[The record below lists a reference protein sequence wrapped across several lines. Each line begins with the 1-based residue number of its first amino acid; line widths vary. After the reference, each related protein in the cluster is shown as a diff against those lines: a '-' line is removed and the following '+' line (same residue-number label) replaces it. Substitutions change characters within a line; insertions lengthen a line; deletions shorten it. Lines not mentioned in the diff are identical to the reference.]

1 MSSPKRPWSPEEL
14 AEAQR
19 LVAAG
24 VGYSEIGKRFGRSAQ
39 TVRMKIEVTGVSHI
53 HVGRNER
60 LHPQEWQ
67 LASLH
72 ENRPSELSA
81 PPRSTCAGV
90 NWKRHVH
97 SRPRWRRS
105 KYVLTRLI

>member
-39 TVRMKIEVTGVSHI
+39 GDRVKKFVTKG
-53 HVGRNER
+53 
-60 LHPQEWQ
+60 
-67 LASLH
+67 
-72 ENRPSELSA
+72 
-81 PPRSTCAGV
+81 
-90 NWKRHVH
+90 
-97 SRPRWRRS
+97 
-105 KYVLTRLI
+105 